1 MPPCSTVRSA
11 ILDVRVAVV
20 LAGALSQVPTVAMAQ
35 LGYAQ
40 KPVPY
45 GLGATIKYDIT
56 GMDPKVFRNPYIR
69 GVGFQIHWSD
79 IEPARGE
86 PDWAPLDELFA
97 AAQVSHK
104 WVHLYVFAG
113 FFSPAW
119 ALQGAETG
127 QFTVPY
133 GPPYAG
139 QVMTLP
145 MPWDPVYLAN
155 YFGFLQRLSARYGD
169 RPEFLMV
176 CATGPTSVSEEFTEP
191 FDMPSIKKWLSH
203 HYTFTKFFEAWNRT
217 FRTFA
222 ELFPNQY
229 VSLSLGIPVAINA
242 EGVYD
247 PNEHG
252 RVVQGVVAEG
262 LATLG
267 RQFVLQSSSL
277 RGVKSHQE
285 AAHELLISFNGRTVT
300 GYLLSTSCEK
310 DARVM
315 GAQGHPPLALMR
327 TITNGMQLNDIGK
340 HVDYIEIYS
349 EDVDAAD
356 LQPVLRWGAS
366 LFE

>member
-1 MPPCSTVRSA
+1 MLALRARRIA
-11 ILDVRVAVV
+11 IHVVHVALV
-20 LAGALSQVPTVAMAQ
+20 LAGARLLVPTVARAQ
-35 LGYAQ
+35 HGYVQ

-45 GLGATIKYDIT
+45 GLGATIKYDPT
-56 GMDPKVFRNPYIR
+56 EMLDMKVFRNPYIR
-69 GVGFQIHWSD
+69 GVGLQIHWSD
-79 IEPARGE
+79 IEPAKGE
-86 PDWAPLDELFA
+86 PIWAPLDELFA

-104 WVHLYVFAG
+104 WVHLYVTPG

-119 ALQGAETG
+119 ALQGAETDR
-127 QFTVPY
+127 FPVPY
-133 GPPYAG
+133 GPYKG
-139 QVMTLP
+139 KVMTLP

-191 FDMPSIKKWLSH
+191 NNASGDLAKWMKH
-203 HYTFTKFFEAWNRT
+203 HYTPTKYLAAWQRT
-217 FRTFA
+217 FEIYAT
-222 ELFPNQY
+222 LFPNQY
-229 VSLSLGIPVAINA
+229 VSLSNGHIVPINT

-247 PNEHG
+247 PDAPA
-252 RVVQGVVAEG
+252 RTTAELVG
-262 LATLG
+262 QAWSTLG
-267 RQFVLQSSSL
+267 AQFGYQSSSL
-277 RGVKSHQE
+277 RGTNHYASVH
-285 AAHELLISFNGRTVT
+285 AAVRSYSGRTVT
-300 GYLLSTSCEK
+300 GFLLSTNCQNQSE
-310 DARVM
+310 VM
-315 GAQGHPPLALMR
+315 GAAGNPPLALMR